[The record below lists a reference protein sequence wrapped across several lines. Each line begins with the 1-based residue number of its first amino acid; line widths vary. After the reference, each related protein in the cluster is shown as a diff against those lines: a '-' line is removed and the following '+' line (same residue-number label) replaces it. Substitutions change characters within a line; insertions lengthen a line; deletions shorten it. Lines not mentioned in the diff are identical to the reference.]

1 MLRLDA
7 LRKRL
12 PISQKAPQ
20 HPWLWVWTGQP
31 QVGVGNGKL
40 VPHWGVEGHLA
51 WAPAA
56 PPFHSAFDH
65 LIAEDRLV
73 NKTLGGYQEKKEVGS
88 SGWEWTQTLHL
99 GSLLRPVRLGA
110 KIAVL
115 LPAGVESESVREE
128 ESLAI
133 QLKACFSR
141 KVC

>member
-1 MLRLDA
+1 MLRLGA
-7 LRKRL
+7 LRKLL
-12 PISQKAPQ
+12 PISQKAAQ
-20 HPWLWVWTGQP
+20 LWVWTGQP

-40 VPHWGVEGHLA
+40 VAHWGIKVILP
-51 WAPAA
+51 WALAA
-56 PPFHSAFDH
+56 PPFHSAFDR

-73 NKTLGGYQEKKEVGS
+73 NKTLGGDQEKKKGGS
-88 SGWEWTQTLHL
+88 GGWEWTQTLHL

-115 LPAGVESESVREE
+115 LPAGVESESVRQE

-133 QLKACFSR
+133 QLKGCFSR